1 MASPFAQRVLD
12 GMGPAFAEQAGPL
25 LEPFV
30 DGLTSEVAATD
41 ALLSPA
47 GEAAWPVVFDLDTTP
62 HPAWLA
68 QLAGTRV
75 PGGLSRQLQREYVR
89 DRRAW
94 RRGTPAAIKAAVQAT
109 LRGSRR
115 VELLE
120 RDGSPWH
127 LTVQVYDAEVP
138 GGDTAAVL
146 AAAVSQKP
154 VGITVTVEVL
164 SGATVAH
171 MRDFHGPTVADYAA
185 AFATVGDARDH
196 VPE

>member
-1 MASPFAQRVLD
+1 MTSQFAQRVLD
-12 GMGPAFAEQAGPL
+12 GAGPAFAEQAGPL

-30 DGLTSEVAATD
+30 DGLTSQVAATD

-47 GEAAWPVVFDLDTTP
+47 GDDAWPVVFDLDVTP

-68 QLAGTRV
+68 QIAGTRL
-75 PGGLSRQLQREYVR
+75 PGGLTKQQQRDYVR
-89 DRRAW
+89 ERRAW
-94 RRGTPAAIKAAVQAT
+94 RRGTPAAIRSAVQAA

-115 VELLE
+115 VELVE

-127 LTVQVYDAEVP
+127 LTVRVYDAEVP
-138 GGDTAAVL
+138 DGDPGPVL

-154 VGITVTVEVL
+154 VGVTVTVDVL
-164 SGATVAH
+164 PGATVDH
-171 MRDFHGPTVADYAA
+171 MTLFHGPTVADYAA
-185 AFATVGDARDH
+185 AFATVADARDH